1 MSTIFGRLILKVRY
15 FVVFVAEG
23 VQFIH
28 DLAGVFE
35 RTPQP
40 AVGGDVNILLDAVLM
55 FVHYY
60 EQNEHFDL
68 LTHGI
73 GPGLVAVIMH
83 SFSEFMGDMMGTRLD
98 LGLKY
103 SGKRLFQHMYFE
115 KLRNIAN
122 SIVVDETDKYSGKLL
137 KRQEEK
143 AAPAAPQASK
153 KGKKDK
159 KAEAAATHPEDK
171 SDRADDRSDDEDEIQ
186 EISDDGSCSSNEN
199 DFSTLTSTH
208 GTAYHPPSRRTAISK
223 YAAGKSGDEAV
234 ELMEKAA
241 SKFQHKI
248 DNQQRTIERLQSE
261 NNLAREKLKK
271 LGRQNPEASSTS
283 TSIVAE
289 TKKKKGKKGG
299 RLLGFAAT
307 QILKDADLDQ
317 ESDDEVMS
325 VDVDEAKPDSTQ
337 RSVVPA
343 ESDGDESVVIPSS
356 QMVAKKKR
364 HRVDSD
370 TSTKKADTPL
380 NVSDAESEKERDV
393 GRLLQEKLEV
403 RNKLIETQKKLQVQ
417 LMENKSRNFK
427 DSVTGAIVAFRSV
440 LMECF
445 GAPKDD
451 PRLEAARQEFAAA
464 IRTVSDFGYTFR
476 VGEEFIYRVE
486 RSVYS
491 GYTPEHQMQ
500 CKRIDNS
507 THCPIQGDV
516 IDVVYEISMPV
527 VVKQEKMEDDDCL
540 LLMVQP
546 APLTGFQS
554 VKVKEEKVDNGSPTK
569 EPSNETKTTEDS
581 PEKMD
586 TQSSAGGSPSKESE
600 EVESASKH
608 EDDEEDDENIDVVNT
623 QNTPATKKRKKKNKA
638 DVDAPS
644 RNLRPRT

>member
-23 VQFIH
+23 VQFVH

-73 GPGLVAVIMH
+73 GPGVVAVVMH
-83 SFSEFMGDMMGTRLD
+83 SFSEFMGDIMGTRLD

-103 SGKRLFQHMYFE
+103 TGKRLFQHMYFE

-122 SIVVDETDKYSGKLL
+122 SIIVDETDQYSGKLL
-137 KRQEEK
+137 KRQEDK

-199 DFSTLTSTH
+199 DFSTLTSTA
-208 GTAYHPPSRRTAISK
+208 GTTYHPPSRRTARSK
-223 YAAGKSGDEAV
+223 YAGGKTGDEAV

-271 LGRQNPEASSTS
+271 LGRQNPEAQST
-283 TSIVAE
+283 VAE

-299 RLLGFAAT
+299 KMVGFAAT
-307 QILKDADLDQ
+307 QLLKDADLNQ

-337 RSVVPA
+337 RSVVPG
-343 ESDGDESVVIPSS
+343 ESDGDESVIPSS
-356 QMVAKKKR
+356 QMVAKKKKR
-364 HRVDSD
+364 QRVDSD

-403 RNKLIETQKKLQVQ
+403 RNKLIETQKKLQLQV
-417 LMENKSRNFK
+417 MENKSRNFK
-427 DSVTGAIVAFRSV
+427 DSVTGAIVTFRSV

-451 PRLEAARQEFAAA
+451 PRLEAARQEFGAA
-464 IRTVSDFGYTFR
+464 IRTVSQFGYTFR
-476 VGEEFIYRVE
+476 VAEEFVDRVE
-486 RSVYS
+486 KSTYS

-527 VVKQEKMEDDDCL
+527 VVKQEKPEDDDCL

-554 VKVKEEKVDNGSPTK
+554 VKVKEEKEDNESPTK
-569 EPSNETKTTEDS
+569 EPSNETKTTGMAS
-581 PEKMD
+581 
-586 TQSSAGGSPSKESE
+586 QS
-600 EVESASKH
+600 
-608 EDDEEDDENIDVVNT
+608 
-623 QNTPATKKRKKKNKA
+623 
-638 DVDAPS
+638 
-644 RNLRPRT
+644 

>member
-23 VQFIH
+23 VQFVH

-73 GPGLVAVIMH
+73 GPGVVAVVMH
-83 SFSEFMGDMMGTRLD
+83 SFSEFMGDIMGTRLD

-103 SGKRLFQHMYFE
+103 TGKRLFQHMYFE

-122 SIVVDETDKYSGKLL
+122 SIIVDETDQYSGKLL
-137 KRQEEK
+137 KRQEDK

-199 DFSTLTSTH
+199 DFSTLTSTA
-208 GTAYHPPSRRTAISK
+208 GTAYHPPSRRTARSK
-223 YAAGKSGDEAV
+223 YAGGKTGDEAV

-271 LGRQNPEASSTS
+271 LGKQNPEAPSTS
-283 TSIVAE
+283 MSTVAE
-289 TKKKKGKKGG
+289 TKKKKGKKVGKMV
-299 RLLGFAAT
+299 GFAAT
-307 QILKDADLDQ
+307 QLLKDADLDQ
-317 ESDDEVMS
+317 DSADEVMS

-337 RSVVPA
+337 RSVVPG
-343 ESDGDESVVIPSS
+343 ESDGDESVIPSS
-356 QMVAKKKR
+356 QMVAKKKKR
-364 HRVDSD
+364 QRVDSD

-403 RNKLIETQKKLQVQ
+403 RNKLIETQKKLQLQV
-417 LMENKSRNFK
+417 MENESRNFK
-427 DSVTGAIVAFRSV
+427 DSVTGAIVTFRSV

-451 PRLEAARQEFAAA
+451 PRLEAARREFGAA
-464 IRTVSDFGYTFR
+464 IRTVSQFGYTFR
-476 VGEEFIYRVE
+476 VAEEFVDRVE
-486 RSVYS
+486 KSVYS

-516 IDVVYEISMPV
+516 IDVVYEIAMPV
-527 VVKQEKMEDDDCL
+527 VVKQEKPEDDDCL
-540 LLMVQP
+540 LLAVQP

-554 VKVKEEKVDNGSPTK
+554 VKVKEEKVDDGSPTK
-569 EPSNETKTTEDS
+569 EPSNETKTTGE
-581 PEKMD
+581 MD

-600 EVESASKH
+600 ESASKH
-608 EDDEEDDENIDVVNT
+608 EDDEEDDENIDVE
-623 QNTPATKKRKKKNKA
+623 NTPAKKKRKKKTKA